1 MDWFLVLILFLL
13 LLWVVSL
20 CKILYYASRVPTVS
34 FLSKG
39 EFIILCEDAQKRK
52 VILVVAHPDDEA
64 MFFSPT
70 ILYLTS
76 KGHTV
81 HILCL
86 STGNADGKGN
96 VRKEE
101 LYHACS
107 SLKVPRQH
115 IKILDH
121 PDLQDGFDN
130 MWSSILIAKIIKE
143 ETASLGLDLLI
154 TFDSYGISG
163 HRNHRDVHNGV
174 CTFLCEDSQRGI
186 EAWELLSTS
195 IIRKY
200 SGPMDLWLSA
210 LLASSS
216 RGQMHCLL
224 NEHPVKSFMA
234 MAQHQSQW
242 IWFRKLFVVFSSYT
256 YVNML
261 RKINL

>member
-1 MDWFLVLILFLL
+1 
-13 LLWVVSL
+13 
-20 CKILYYASRVPTVS
+20 
-34 FLSKG
+34 
-39 EFIILCEDAQKRK
+39 EDSQKRK

-210 LLASSS
+210 LFASSS

-242 IWFRKLFVVFSSYT
+242 I
-256 YVNML
+256 
-261 RKINL
+261 